1 LLPITAGAT
10 PQRPRKVAINI
21 LRSQI
26 RWHAFLFD
34 VLRLQPE
41 RQKVA
46 QRASAGLACK
56 PEQAALLLE
65 ECAIDPM
72 QRAETLSLAGW
83 ARLTAEFLK
92 EKTDGK
98 AG

>member
-1 LLPITAGAT
+1 
-10 PQRPRKVAINI
+10 
-21 LRSQI
+21 
-26 RWHAFLFD
+26 
-34 VLRLQPE
+34 
-41 RQKVA
+41 
-46 QRASAGLACK
+46 
-56 PEQAALLLE
+56 
-65 ECAIDPM
+65 M